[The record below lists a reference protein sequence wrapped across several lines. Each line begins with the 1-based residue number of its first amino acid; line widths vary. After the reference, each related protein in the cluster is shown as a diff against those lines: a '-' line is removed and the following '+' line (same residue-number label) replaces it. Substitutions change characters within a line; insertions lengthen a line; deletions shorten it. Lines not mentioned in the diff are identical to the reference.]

1 MENSYRIKC
10 ANIGS
15 WFNRV
20 GRQDKLQAAAE
31 SPSDE
36 ARFLERLRQHPEL
49 KARFQS
55 ILDLAPAAAGP
66 IQTAAAVEEQVLVK
80 LRELGHATMHPWA
93 AQAEQR
99 LADETKATDD
109 PVRRRKKKRGRG
121 GVCSDW
127 CAYRIGSGAAGA
139 GVICDRCRRGWASV
153 RADGHDGWIGC

>member
-1 MENSYRIKC
+1 M
-10 ANIGS
+10 
-15 WFNRV
+15 
-20 GRQDKLQAAAE
+20 
-31 SPSDE
+31 
-36 ARFLERLRQHPEL
+36 ERLRQHPEL

-127 CAYRIGSGAAGA
+127 
-139 GVICDRCRRGWASV
+139 
-153 RADGHDGWIGC
+153 